1 MGLAAGA
8 VANLLVLGA
17 LIYAAVLHA
26 VDPEFYYA
34 SVQEDEYL
42 EWGTFWAF
50 FAAAGAFA
58 LGALRQRRAV
68 RRFPWFL
75 LGVGLFC
82 FVVAME
88 EISWGQRLVGYRPP
102 TYFLEHNF
110 QQELNVHN
118 VVGTPYRKLA
128 LKVIIAGYGVALPLL
143 AILPPLGRL
152 LTRAGLVAPPAAL
165 VPAFLAALLT
175 YNYYPWKHSGE
186 WVELMLG
193 LGFLFAALVAVRR
206 YAAGEPPARRRLGR
220 PAPLVIAWSIIA
232 ALGLAS
238 AAASRHQRGVDPRN
252 VEAARIEAEALRD
265 DFLRGGMQTACGL
278 HKRVYTYVEKYGV
291 SGLRRGTFSA
301 LSAQGLPEERA
312 SFFIDPWNSP
322 YWIRDKCQRARG
334 RRAIFVYSFGP
345 NRRRDSTEW
354 EIRGDDVGA
363 VILDLGGA
371 RSEGRPAGQGE
382 RPPGAPRT

>member
-17 LIYAAVLHA
+17 LIYAAVLQA
-26 VDPEFYYA
+26 ADPEFYYA

-42 EWGTFWAF
+42 EWGSFWAF
-50 FAAAGAFA
+50 FVAAGVFT
-58 LGALRQRRAV
+58 LGALRQRKAV
-68 RRFPWFL
+68 QRFPWFL

-82 FVVAME
+82 FFVAME
-88 EISWGQRLVGYRPP
+88 EISWGQRVIGYRPP
-102 TYFLEHNF
+102 SYFLEHNF

-143 AILPPLGRL
+143 ALVPPLGRL

-175 YNYYPWKHSGE
+175 YIYYPWEHSGE

-206 YAAGEPPARRRLGR
+206 CVVGEAPARGRLES
-220 PAPLVIAWSIIA
+220 PAPLVIAWSIVA

-238 AAASRHQRGVDPRN
+238 AAASRHQRGADPRN
-252 VEAARIEAEALRD
+252 IEAARIEAEALRD
-265 DFLRGGMQTACGL
+265 DFIRGGIRTACGL
-278 HKRVYTYVEKYGV
+278 HKRVYTYVEKYSV
-291 SGLRRGTFSA
+291 SDLRRGTFSA

-312 SFFIDPWNSP
+312 TFFIDPWNSP
-322 YWIRDKCQRARG
+322 FWIRDKCQWEGG

-345 NRRRDSTEW
+345 NRRRDSNEW

-363 VILDLGGA
+363 VILDLGVGRGA
-371 RSEGRPAGQGE
+371 GE
-382 RPPGAPRT
+382 ASGAPPGT